1 MAARSCMADSIKEE
15 KHMFGSIL
23 MILGANLVVGSVA
36 AAVYRAAFECALGA
50 THASCNK
57 GTMAI
62 FLDLMTSGSSIVYWL
77 VIVIGIA
84 VFWHG
89 KRLRARD
96 RA

>member
-1 MAARSCMADSIKEE
+1 
-15 KHMFGSIL
+15 MFGSIL

-36 AAVYRAAFECALGA
+36 AAVYRAAFACALGA

-62 FLDLMTSGSSIVYWL
+62 FLDLMTSRSSMVYWL